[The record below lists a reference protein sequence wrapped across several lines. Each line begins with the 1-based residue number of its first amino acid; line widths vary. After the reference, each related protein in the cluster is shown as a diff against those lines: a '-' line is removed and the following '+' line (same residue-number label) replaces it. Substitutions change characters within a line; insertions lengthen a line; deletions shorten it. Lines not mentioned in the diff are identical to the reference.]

1 MDIDDNIDLPVVINK
16 NDELKN
22 INISVAMWVGFI
34 IGMLMGACVCGFANQ
49 LSNMVYFMN
58 FIEISVTWWVW
69 LILITFLSI
78 LFLVVESK
86 FKTRIEV

>member
-34 IGMLMGACVCGFANQ
+34 IGMLMELVFVGLRIN
-49 LSNMVYFMN
+49 YRIW
-58 FIEISVTWWVW
+58 FI
-69 LILITFLSI
+69 L
-78 LFLVVESK
+78 
-86 FKTRIEV
+86 